1 MILEHFR
8 INNLFSYYGSCEFD
22 LSLPQDDRNV
32 VLIWGRNGYGKTS
45 FLNSLKLL
53 LSGVSDE
60 LRESPQIGRKLKRDQ
75 YLLGMGDEWM
85 GIFNRHAKVNGE
97 TEFGLSLT
105 WREAAGQVDVKRTW
119 TLKNGKVHEML
130 RIIFTSVDDT
140 DHPVELNDKDGDIQ
154 GEARAF
160 LQARIPDAI
169 MPFFIYD
176 GEKVQQI
183 AEENREI
190 QMRQIEQ
197 LLDLA
202 HIDVVVEY
210 LDKNLTNWRRDSKD
224 ANQHTLNSLQFEL
237 QATKEKL
244 TKLELDQA
252 SIEDEVEEITYDL
265 RRTDAA
271 LQARRQFAMQ
281 NEENLLSVQHG
292 QILARLEEQ
301 AFAFFNSFTRDAPLA
316 LHPAL
321 MNSAAGELEKIATH
335 PNRRLKDE
343 IGRIFSALPERLFS
357 EPPMPMPPLSHDQD
371 EFLRRKLTRV
381 LDSYRPDEAD
391 LTIGLFHLSPDK
403 AEAVLRVVEDYA
415 KNDRQ
420 PTQWAQQTLEIS
432 KLRRDLNDIERKR
445 NEVSN
450 LEPSERETFRQRL
463 AERTL
468 LNEKQNEL
476 QRQLGM
482 LDAQKTTLNT
492 ELGKKQDACRQEE
505 KKLAGANQ
513 ARGKLGLGQKIQT
526 VLTTYRG
533 LLKARRCKEIED
545 AINERFRELMTSH
558 SLINRIRV
566 NDDFSLHYFDAS
578 NLPVGMGNIS
588 AGMKQLV
595 AQSLLWGLKDVSGKE
610 APVVV
615 DTPLARIDRQHQEN
629 LITRYFPKAG
639 SQVIV
644 LPTDSEFDQEKYA
657 LLKHHVYREY
667 RLVNPSGDNTYIEE
681 GGYY

>member
-1 MILEHFR
+1 MILERFR
-8 INNLFSYYGSCEFD
+8 IHNMFSYQGTCEFD
-22 LSLPQDDRNV
+22 LKPPQDDRNV

-53 LSGVSDE
+53 LTGVSDE

-85 GIFNRHAKVNGE
+85 GVFNRHARAEAE

-105 WREAAGQVDVKRTW
+105 WRETVGQVDVNRRW
-119 TLKNGKVHEML
+119 ILVNGKVHEVL
-130 RIIFTSVDDT
+130 RIIFTSFDET
-140 DHPVELNDKDGDIQ
+140 SPRVELKDDDGDIQ

-160 LQARIPDAI
+160 LQARFPDSI

-183 AEENREI
+183 AEGNREV

-202 HIDVVVEY
+202 DIDVTREY
-210 LDKNLTNWRRDSKD
+210 LDKNLAKWRRDSKD
-224 ANQHTLNSLQFEL
+224 ANQLTLNSLQFEL
-237 QATKEKL
+237 KATEEKVA
-244 TKLELDQA
+244 KLETDRSA
-252 SIEDEVEEITYDL
+252 IEDEVEDRSYSL
-265 RRTDAA
+265 RRADAA
-271 LQARRQFAMQ
+271 LQALRQFALQ
-281 NEENLLSVQHG
+281 SEESRLSARHSE
-292 QILARLEEQ
+292 ILARLEEQ
-301 AFAFFNSFTRDAPLA
+301 SIVFFNSFTRDAPLA
-316 LHPAL
+316 MHPAL
-321 MNSAAGELEKIATH
+321 MNVAAAELEKIATH

-343 IGRIFSALPERLFS
+343 IGRIFSALPQRLFD
-357 EPPMPMPPLSHDQD
+357 EPPKPMPPLSRDHD

-391 LTIGLFHLSPDK
+391 LAIGLFHLSPDR
-403 AEAVLRVVEDYA
+403 AEAVLRIVEDYA
-415 KNDRQ
+415 KNERQ
-420 PTQWAQQTLEIS
+420 RMLWAQQTLEIS
-432 KLRRDLNDIERKR
+432 KLKRELIDVERKR

-450 LEPSERETFRQRL
+450 LAPQEREAFQRRMI
-463 AERTL
+463 EQKT
-468 LNEKQNEL
+468 LNEKLFEL
-476 QRQLGM
+476 QRNLGS
-482 LDAQKTTLNT
+482 LDSQKIILSR
-492 ELGKKQDACRQEE
+492 ELREKQDACRQEAN
-505 KKLAGANQ
+505 KLVSANQ
-513 ARGKLGLGQKIQT
+513 ARGKLGLGQKMLA
-526 VLTTYRG
+526 VLTAYRE
-533 LLKARRCKEIED
+533 LLKARRRDEIEE
-545 AINERFRELMTSH
+545 ALNVRFRELMTSH
-558 SLINRIRV
+558 SLLSRIRV

-578 NLPVGMGNIS
+578 NSPIGMGNIS

-629 LITRYFPKAG
+629 IITRYFPKAG

-644 LPTDSEFDQEKYA
+644 LPTDSELDREKYE
-657 LLKHHVYREY
+657 LLKPHVYREY
-667 RLVNPSGDNTYIEE
+667 RLENPSGDNTHVVE